1 MKASK
6 LNHATGCPL
15 IIKQC
20 FRVRYMKTG
29 RGVAGGFNTLTA
41 GQARDYKTYM
51 KTVEYKCEQYESH
64 CVQLF

>member
-1 MKASK
+1 MPVDNKAMFPGALHENS
-6 LNHATGCPL
+6 
-15 IIKQC
+15 
-20 FRVRYMKTG
+20 